1 MNRRDILKTAGLAI
15 AGSAL
20 LPLNGLAQVAKTEN
34 KENDVQP
41 ILSGK
46 RKLGKLEVSAIGLG
60 VQNMPRTYQT
70 TIPSRKEMRN
80 IIHKAFDNGV
90 TLFDTAEAYG
100 PFESEKILGE
110 ATTSFRDKIVIETK
124 FGFDIGGDGKRTGG
138 LNSQPEHIKSVVEAM
153 LKRLKPTELICYTNT
168 ELTQMYRLKMWL
180 EQ

>member
-60 VQNMPRTYQT
+60 VQNMCRTYQT
-70 TIPSRKEMRN
+70 TIPNRKEMHN

-110 ATTSFRDKIVIETK
+110 ATSSFRNKIVIETK
-124 FGFDIGGDGKRTGG
+124 
-138 LNSQPEHIKSVVEAM
+138 
-153 LKRLKPTELICYTNT
+153 
-168 ELTQMYRLKMWL
+168 
-180 EQ
+180 